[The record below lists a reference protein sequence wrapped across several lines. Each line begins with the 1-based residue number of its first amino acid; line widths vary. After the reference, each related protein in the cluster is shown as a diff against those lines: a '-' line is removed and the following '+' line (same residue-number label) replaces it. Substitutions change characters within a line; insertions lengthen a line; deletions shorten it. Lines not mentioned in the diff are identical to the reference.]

1 MKKIL
6 IFIFCISTVSF
17 SDGYYLKGSKKSEK
31 KSSSGYSVIS
41 NSQDNEVEFIN
52 PMDFNGTDKEKEYI
66 IEFIRE
72 NTKKSL
78 DLIGMDSDILKREME
93 QQQLNSF
100 KELTKAKDRVVMENC
115 IKNLKMIGN
124 YDYSLLKASY
134 DQETSAKNKEL
145 KW

>member
-6 IFIFCISTVSF
+6 IFVFCISTVSF
-17 SDGYYLKGSKKSEK
+17 SDGYYLKGSKKTDK
-31 KSSSGYSVIS
+31 KSSSGYSVINS
-41 NSQDNEVEFIN
+41 NQETKSEFIN

-66 IEFIRE
+66 IEFIKE
-72 NTKKSL
+72 HTKKSL

-100 KELTKAKDRVVMENC
+100 KELTKAKDREVMENC

-124 YDYSLLKASY
+124 YDYTLLKASY
-134 DQETSAKNKEL
+134 DQEMSAKDKKLE
-145 KW
+145 W